1 MKYVVVLGDGMADE
15 PLEVLG
21 GQTPLAYAKTPVMD
35 LLAKTGEI
43 GMARTVPKGMSPG
56 SDTANLSIMGYNPE
70 IYYSGRSPL
79 EALNIG
85 VSMEEGDV
93 AIRANLVTLSEEEEN
108 YEERHLLDHSAD
120 EISTEEAS
128 ALVEAVK
135 EGLENQEFQFYA
147 GTSYRH
153 CLIWKH
159 GNVVPLTPPHD
170 IREREIK
177 NYLPDEEL
185 LLAMQ
190 KESYKILEN
199 HPINQKRREKGLNP
213 ANSLWFWGA
222 GTKPSLSSFEGK
234 FHKKGAMISAVDL
247 LKGIAVGTGMK
258 NISVEGANGGLHT
271 NYEGKAQAAL
281 DALLKDGYDFAYIHV
296 EAPDEMGHQG
306 SVRDK
311 IQAIEKIDE
320 LIIGP
325 VKDTLEAEHVDFRM
339 LVLPDHPTPIRV
351 RTHTGDP
358 VPYMLY
364 DSTQSFRG
372 ASVYTERTGLDSG
385 VMQEEGYRLIRHL
398 LLQSL

>member
-15 PLEVLG
+15 PLETLG
-21 GQTPLAYAKTPVMD
+21 GKTPLAFAKTPVMD
-35 LLAKTGEI
+35 LLAKNGEI
-43 GMARTVPKGMSPG
+43 GMARTVPEGMSPG
-56 SDTANLSIMGYNPE
+56 SDTANLSIMGYDPQ

-85 VSMEEGDV
+85 VSMEDGDV
-93 AIRANLVTLSEEEEN
+93 AIRANLVTLSEEEES

-120 EISTEEAS
+120 EICTEDAAS
-128 ALVEAVK
+128 LLAAVK
-135 EGLENQEFQFYA
+135 EELENTEFRFYT

-153 CLIWKH
+153 CLIWKE
-159 GNVVPLTPPHD
+159 GKVVPLTPPHD
-170 IREREIK
+170 IRGREIRE
-177 NYLPDEEL
+177 YLPEEEL

-190 KESYKILEN
+190 KESYKILVN

-234 FHKKGAMISAVDL
+234 FHKKGVMISAVDL

-258 NISVEGANGGLHT
+258 NIFVEGANGGLHT

-306 SVRDK
+306 SVEKK
-311 IQAIEKIDE
+311 IQAIEYLDE
-320 LIIGP
+320 RVI
-325 VKDTLEAEHVDFRM
+325 K
-339 LVLPDHPTPIRV
+339 LV
-351 RTHTGDP
+351 
-358 VPYMLY
+358 
-364 DSTQSFRG
+364 
-372 ASVYTERTGLDSG
+372 
-385 VMQEEGYRLIRHL
+385 
-398 LLQSL
+398 